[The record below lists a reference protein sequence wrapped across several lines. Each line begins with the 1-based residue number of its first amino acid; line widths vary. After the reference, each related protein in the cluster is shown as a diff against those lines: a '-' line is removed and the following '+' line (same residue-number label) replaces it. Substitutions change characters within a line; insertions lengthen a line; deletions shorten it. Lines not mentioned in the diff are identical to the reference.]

1 VAGVGGGGTFAA
13 LIVLSTLNFPI
24 ALVGVM
30 IAIEPLVDMGRT
42 ALNVNGSIMAA
53 MLTKRLL
60 GKQQLAEAQRQEQPQ
75 AAS

>member
-1 VAGVGGGGTFAA
+1 MAGVGGGGTFAA

-53 MLTKRLL
+53 MITKRLL
-60 GKQQLAEAQRQEQPQ
+60 GKQQLAETQVLEQQ